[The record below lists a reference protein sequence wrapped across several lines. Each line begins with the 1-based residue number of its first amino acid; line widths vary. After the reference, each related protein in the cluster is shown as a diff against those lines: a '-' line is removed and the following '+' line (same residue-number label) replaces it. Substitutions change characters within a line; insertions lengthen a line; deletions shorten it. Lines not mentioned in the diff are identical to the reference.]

1 MNPEQVRPPTEASV
15 VRYIFVRL
23 LLCAGLFGLAAA
35 AVLAQPWVMFTM
47 SALFH
52 VATAVFVFMAV
63 SAAGIRRHGTKPW
76 FRWLQLIFD
85 TILVTTLVWLS
96 DGPRSPFFVL
106 YFMNIVAASWLLP
119 RWGAL
124 AVAGIDAIAF
134 LATTTAGLY
143 GLTEWEVISGG
154 IILYTE
160 MTLRVFSLFLV
171 GILSGFL
178 AENLQRTR
186 TALLASEQTVE
197 QLLAEHHVVL
207 NQLDTGILVVDES
220 GEISAVNPAGSRILG
235 PVLGKPLSEVLA
247 PRANLWEQAYRARGK
262 TRVLVCRSKLLDRG
276 GTVVVVE
283 DITDWRGDGRARRQ
297 RGTSR
302 CRRSLGGWTSA

>member
-1 MNPEQVRPPTEASV
+1 MTTQEIRPAFEASV
-15 VRYIFVRL
+15 VRYILVRL

-52 VATAVFVFMAV
+52 VATAVFLFMAV
-63 SAAGIRRHGTKPW
+63 SAAGIRRYGTTPW

-124 AVAGIDAIAF
+124 AVAGIDAAASPGRPPQASMARNGRSSAVA
-134 LATTTAGLY
+134 LC
-143 GLTEWEVISGG
+143 S
-154 IILYTE
+154 TE

-171 GILSGFL
+171 GILSRFL
-178 AENLQRTR
+178 AENLQRTC
-186 TALLASEQTVE
+186 TALRASEQAGE
-197 QLLAEHHVVL
+197 QPR
-207 NQLDTGILVVDES
+207 G
-220 GEISAVNPAGSRILG
+220 
-235 PVLGKPLSEVLA
+235 A
-247 PRANLWEQAYRARGK
+247 PRGAE
-262 TRVLVCRSKLLDRG
+262 
-276 GTVVVVE
+276 
-283 DITDWRGDGRARRQ
+283 
-297 RGTSR
+297 
-302 CRRSLGGWTSA
+302 SA